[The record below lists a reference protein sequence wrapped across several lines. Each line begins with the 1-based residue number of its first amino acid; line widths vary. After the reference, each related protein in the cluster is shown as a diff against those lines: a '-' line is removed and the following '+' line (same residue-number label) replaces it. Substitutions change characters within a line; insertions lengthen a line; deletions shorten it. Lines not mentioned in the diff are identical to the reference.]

1 MRAEPGPQEWVYD
14 ELKAVREMRFRFH
27 QEIGAD
33 EYVQSLA
40 ADMLTYAPEH
50 TLSGGYLYKEWD
62 AGLVVALLGYMA
74 PWNMRAILA
83 SNTDDHTARV
93 EAAAAAADRAAKQAA
108 KEQKKTNAKSASS
121 VATSVDGR
129 GSRASGGKEPWF
141 GVTFAREKFAVDRM
155 AAWAVGAPPEDSAC
169 VVPGLHLV
177 PPNQF
182 IATEFSLI
190 PPTERPEGGD
200 AAVLDRPTR
209 LEPDEHV
216 GGVLSV
222 WHKADSV
229 FRTPR
234 ATMVFQFA
242 TEGLGGSVL
251 AAVFSALFVELI
263 RDGAHGF
270 LDDFPLRALR
280 CSCRAAQA

>member
-33 EYVQSLA
+33 EYVQGLA

-50 TLSGGYLYKEWD
+50 TLSGGYLYKTWD
-62 AGLVVALLGYMA
+62 AGLVVALLGYMM

-83 SNTDDHTARV
+83 SNSVEHTARV
-93 EAAAAAADRAAKQAA
+93 EAASAAAERAAKQAA
-108 KEQKKTNAKSASS
+108 KNQKKMKTKAEVSSA
-121 VATSVDGR
+121 AVDVNGDVQLPR
-129 GSRASGGKEPWF
+129 TGGGKEPWF
-141 GVTFAREKFAVDRM
+141 GVAFARERFAMDKM
-155 AAWAVGAPPEDSAC
+155 TAWAEGDTPDDASC
-169 VVPGLHLV
+169 VVSGLHLV

-182 IATEFSLI
+182 IATEFALVS
-190 PPTERPEGGD
+190 PAVDVDGCEAVSDKPTQLPLNDG
-200 AAVLDRPTR
+200 TN
-209 LEPDEHV
+209 
-216 GGVLSV
+216 VLSV

-234 ATMVFQFA
+234 ATMVFRFA

-251 AAVFSALFVELI
+251 AAVNSALFVELI
-263 RDGAHGF
+263 RDGAIISKTN
-270 LDDFPLRALR
+270 LSLLLL
-280 CSCRAAQA
+280 